1 MKIIQINTV
10 NDLARI
16 INTNATSL
24 YNGIKRNKK
33 AIKFL
38 FMAGF
43 LGWCLHQKEI
53 NELYLHQK
61 KLENHLKN
69 VISDGEKCENIDEN
83 F

>member
-10 NDLARI
+10 NDLVRVINKDI
-16 INTNATSL
+16 ISLHNA
-24 YNGIKRNKK
+24 IKRNRRT
-33 AIKFL
+33 IKFL

-43 LGWCLHQKEI
+43 CGWYLHQKEI